1 MFSDCN
7 VLFRQE
13 QISARQLTNR
23 SAVTALSRRS
33 RRRSGPPPLYNLV
46 ESSATDVSDTEGEA
60 ETSMSE
66 PEYTETEPESPP
78 PAYIP

>member
-1 MFSDCN
+1 MII
-7 VLFRQE
+7 LFLYRQQ

-23 SAVTALSRRS
+23 TAVAALSRRS
-33 RRRSGPPPLYNLV
+33 RRSGPPPLYNLA